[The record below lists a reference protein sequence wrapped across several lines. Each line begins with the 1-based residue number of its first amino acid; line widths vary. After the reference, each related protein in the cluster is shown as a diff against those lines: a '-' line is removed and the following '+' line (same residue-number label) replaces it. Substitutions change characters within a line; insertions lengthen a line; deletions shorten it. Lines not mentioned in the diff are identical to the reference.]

1 MPRVTI
7 DEADLERELL
17 RKGVSALRDAV
28 HRCADC
34 GRVPLTGERVHVYP
48 RGARVCELCRPRR
61 DEAPE
66 RSERVVP
73 GERGGTVRL
82 TARAA

>member
-34 GRVPLTGERVHVYP
+34 GRVPLTGERVHVYA
-48 RGARVCELCRPRR
+48 RGARVCELCRARR

-66 RSERVVP
+66 RVERVAP

-82 TARAA
+82 TVRAA